1 MAEIVFS
8 MELKGSGATVEGK
21 ENFIHA
27 ENAGTGPKGEAVS
40 FKSDVE
46 LTNDGFNET
55 GTISYAGRGSLK
67 FVTVGVGYLTQN
79 PIAGLNYGAVVW
91 NVTGGDGEFSG
102 ATGLITSNFSFSED
116 GKIVDDHYVRIFT
129 P

>member
-1 MAEIVFS
+1 MAQIVFS
-8 MELKGSGATVEGK
+8 MELKGSGGPVEGK

-27 ENAGTGPKGEAVS
+27 ENTGTGPKGEAVS

-46 LTNDGFNET
+46 LTKDGFNET
-55 GTISYAGRGSLK
+55 GTITYAGRGSLT
-67 FVTVGVGYLTQN
+67 FDTVGVGYMTQS
-79 PIAGLNYGAVVW
+79 PTAGLSYGAVVW

-102 ATGLITSNFSFSED
+102 ATGVITSNFSFSED
-116 GKIVDDHYVRIFT
+116 GKIVDDHYVRLFT